1 MAEKP
6 QLNLLPGWNSL
17 EILDLCLIILL
28 RARDPV
34 LENPSRGRRKPM
46 KHVVR
51 IAVLMLA
58 LMGAYAYASVPQG
71 PAPDGGVIILHP

>member
-6 QLNLLPGWNSL
+6 QLKLLRCRDYS

-28 RARDPV
+28 RATDPI

>member
-1 MAEKP
+1 
-6 QLNLLPGWNSL
+6 
-17 EILDLCLIILL
+17 
-28 RARDPV
+28 
-34 LENPSRGRRKPM
+34 M